1 MNNRISL
8 KSKIKNI
15 IRIIFQL
22 RKLINNPAPIYTTRT
37 NGIRL
42 HLGSG
47 NVNLQGWINI
57 DARKDSH
64 IHIIEKDFK
73 LETFA
78 DNSISEIYLSHV
90 IEHFTFEEIN
100 KLMDIFKRKLMKK
113 GILRVSVPDFDSL
126 IKIYQSSSNNI
137 EKVEP
142 ILLGGQEHIYNF
154 HKSIFN
160 KKKLISLFKIHG
172 FKSIKEWDTKE
183 IFGSSVGDYSD
194 QKIKIARNYIPI
206 SLNISGEFK

>member
-1 MNNRISL
+1 MNNIVSL

-22 RKLINNPAPIYTTRT
+22 RKLINNPAPIYTTRR

-78 DNSISEIYLSHV
+78 DNSISEIYLCHV

-113 GILRVSVPDFDSL
+113 GILRVSVPDFDSV
-126 IKIYQSSSNNI
+126 IKIYQLSSNNI
-137 EKVEP
+137 EKVQP

-160 KKKLISLFKIHG
+160 KKKLISLFRIHS
-172 FKSIKEWDTKE
+172 FNSIKEWDTKE
-183 IFGSSVGDYSD
+183 IFGSSIGDYSD
-194 QKIKIARNYIPI
+194 QKIKIAKKYIPI
-206 SLNISGEFK
+206 SLNISGQLK

>member
-113 GILRVSVPDFDSL
+113 GILRVSVPDFDSV

-160 KKKLISLFKIHG
+160 KKKLISLFKIHD